1 METEP
6 AWAQARARVPVRALE
21 PEPAPVLARVPEPVR
36 EPARV

>member
-6 AWAQARARVPVRALE
+6 AWALVRVPVWALE
-21 PEPAPVLARVPEPVR
+21 PEPAPVRARVPVR